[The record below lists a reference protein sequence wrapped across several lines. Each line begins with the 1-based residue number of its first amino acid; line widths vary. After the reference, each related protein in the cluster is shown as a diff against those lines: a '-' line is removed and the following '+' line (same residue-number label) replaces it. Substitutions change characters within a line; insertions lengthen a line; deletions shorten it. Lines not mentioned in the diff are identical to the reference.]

1 MSRIIK
7 LISQEPTP
15 SDMKYNVEGSW
26 PALVTPFNDSG
37 EVNYEMLRC
46 LVGFHA
52 ENHSTGVLLM
62 GSTGEAIMLTPDE
75 RKKIIDSVID
85 EANGKIPVMVGVAAM
100 TTKQTIEN
108 AKYAKAAG
116 ADAGLIVQ
124 PPYIKPKQSSLY
136 HYFKD
141 IADAVDLPLVIYNN
155 PERCGVNVEPET
167 IARLAQHENFVA
179 IKEAGPN
186 PYGVMRTVELTRGK
200 FNVLCCDCAFYA
212 LIPVVMS
219 SGGKG
224 TSNVTGSL
232 CPREIAVISKPWDGY
247 DDVLNM
253 REYLYRYLPLIRM
266 MYSETNPV
274 PLKWALNQV
283 CAEVGKPRKP
293 LMELSKGNQK
303 AMRQTME
310 RLGILAEDSY
320 QREYFGKK

>member
-1 MSRIIK
+1 
-7 LISQEPTP
+7 
-15 SDMKYNVEGSW
+15 MKYNVEGSW
-26 PALVTPFNDSG
+26 PALVTPFNDQD
-37 EVNYEMLRC
+37 EVNYEMLRK
-46 LVGFHA
+46 LVNFHA

-62 GSTGEAIMLTPDE
+62 GSTGEAILLTQEE
-75 RKKIIDSVID
+75 RKKIIDTVID

-167 IARLAQHENFVA
+167 IARLAQHPNFVA

-232 CPREIAVISKPWDGY
+232 CPREIAVISKPWEVY

-253 REYLYRYLPLIRM
+253 REHLYKYLPLIRM

-274 PLKWALNQV
+274 PLKWALNHV
-283 CAEVGKPRKP
+283 GANIGKPRKP
-293 LMELSKGNQK
+293 LMELSEGNQK
-303 AMRQTME
+303 TMHQTME